1 MSLQILIVDD
11 DPTIKILHK
20 AIVVRS
26 KLADNP
32 LTFSD
37 GKEAFEYLKAFFN
50 PEVYY
55 LVLLDINMPVM
66 NGWEFLN
73 EIHETHFAK
82 NLYIIM
88 VTSSVDSGDRI
99 RASTFP
105 QVIGFL
111 EKPLRMDTCNNI
123 KTMKELTNFYQL

>member
-32 LTFSD
+32 LTFGD
-37 GKEAFEYLKAFFN
+37 GKQALEYLNTSFN
-50 PEVYY
+50 AEVCY

-66 NGWEFLN
+66 NGWEFLT
-73 EIHETHFAK
+73 EIQDTHFAK

-88 VTSSVDSGDRI
+88 VTSSVDSGDRVK
-99 RASTFP
+99 AGTFA

-111 EKPLRMDTCNNI
+111 EKPLRMDVCNNI
-123 KTMKELTNFYQL
+123 KTMKELTAFYQ